1 MKMSSTDLAQ
11 DVVGDGFERH
21 HHLVPEKRR
30 TAAHSRSS
38 RVFQRR

>member
-21 HHLVPEKRR
+21 HLVPEEWR